1 MNVDRKLHEKHFFD
15 KTFETEGRKSVHK
28 FYKVVQSS
36 RSFYENYLISN
47 CKGKAVIEYGCGKG
61 TYAFVLAKHA
71 ARVVGIDISE
81 VAIKMAQAQAK
92 EQGLK
97 NVDFSEQDAE
107 AMDFEDSSFDIIF
120 GTSILHHLNLEKAM
134 MEISRVLKTNGKAV
148 FIEPLGHNPLI
159 NLYRKMTPHYRTEDE
174 HPLTMSDLKLIKRF
188 FNRTDMRFFHLL
200 SLATVP
206 FRNLKLFPVL
216 LKAFDNFDNLLFKI
230 FPFIRPMAWQVVLI
244 FEKPNLEKPAL
255 KEKDFIERGLH

>member
-1 MNVDRKLHEKHFFD
+1 MNDDRKLQEKHFFD

-36 RSFYENYLISN
+36 RSFYENCLVSN

-81 VAIKMAQAQAK
+81 VAIKMAQAQAN

-97 NVDFSEQDAE
+97 NIDFSEQDAE
-107 AMDFEDSSFDIIF
+107 AMDFEDGSFDIIF

-134 MEISRVLKTNGKAV
+134 IEISRVLKSDGRAV

-159 NLYRKMTPHYRTEDE
+159 NLYRKMTPHYRTDDE
-174 HPLTMSDLKLIKRF
+174 HPLTMSDLRLIKQF
-188 FNRTDMRFFHLL
+188 FNRTDIRFFHLF
-200 SLATVP
+200 SLVTVP
-206 FRNLKLFPVL
+206 FRNLKLFPAL
-216 LKAFDNFDNLLFKI
+216 LKLTDSIDNLLFKI
-230 FPFIRPMAWQVVLI
+230 FPFLKPMAWQVVLI
-244 FEKPNLEKPAL
+244 LENPKSIL
-255 KEKDFIERGLH
+255 